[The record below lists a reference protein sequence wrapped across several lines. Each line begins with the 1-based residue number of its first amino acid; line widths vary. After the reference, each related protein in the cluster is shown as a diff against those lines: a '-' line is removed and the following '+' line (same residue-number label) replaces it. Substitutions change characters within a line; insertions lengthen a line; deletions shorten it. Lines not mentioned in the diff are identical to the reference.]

1 MRRLGGGRQKEKKRR
16 SQGGFGIQ
24 VCGRE
29 KCGAINKA
37 VIAKRGI
44 GVFRKDMEKY
54 KGFFVYIFTYCIY
67 VFKDEGPWIL

>member
-1 MRRLGGGRQKEKKRR
+1 MGDRRRRKGGVREGL
-16 SQGGFGIQ
+16 GIQ
-24 VCGRE
+24 ACGRE

-54 KGFFVYIFTYCIY
+54 KGFFVYTFTYCIY